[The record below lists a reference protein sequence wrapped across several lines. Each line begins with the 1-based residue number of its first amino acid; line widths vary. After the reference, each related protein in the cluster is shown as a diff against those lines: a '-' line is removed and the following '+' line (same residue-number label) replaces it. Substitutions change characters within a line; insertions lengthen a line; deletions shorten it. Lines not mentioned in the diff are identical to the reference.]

1 MTLIGKII
9 TVLICIMSLVFMTMA
24 VSVYATHKNWR
35 DVVKGANNQPGLEEQ
50 LRQLRTAEDQLKD
63 RLNKVNAQLTH
74 ERVARRF
81 ALAALQARSK
91 AQEAEVARLETANA
105 ELVKSEAD
113 MKIALQ
119 LTEANAKKLKE
130 EVDQLWADIKVAQAD
145 RDKQFTEV
153 VQMTDRLQQLRVE
166 QDRLKERED
175 QLVDQ
180 MARMKR
186 VLTAF
191 GKDEFTPVDGMA
203 PALRGLVTSISE
215 RDLVEISLGADDG
228 LTAGNTLDVFRDD
241 QYLGRIR
248 ILRTEPNRAVGQ
260 VLREF
265 RKGLIRE
272 GDYVTTNTEFG

>member
-1 MTLIGKII
+1 MNLIGKVI
-9 TVLICIMSLVFMTMA
+9 TVLIFIMSLVFMAMA

-35 DVVKGANNQPGLEEQ
+35 DVVKGPDGQSGLEAQ
-50 LRQLRTAEDQLKD
+50 IRQLRTEEDQLND
-63 RLNKVNAQLTH
+63 RVNKLNTQLTH

-91 AQEAEVARLETANA
+91 AQEAELARLETANA

-166 QDRLKERED
+166 GERLKEREI
-175 QLVDQ
+175 QLVD
-180 MARMKR
+180 MTARMKR

-191 GKDEFTPVDGMA
+191 GKDEYTPVDGVA
-203 PALRGLVTSISE
+203 PALDGLVTSIND
-215 RDLVEISLGADDG
+215 RDLVEVSLGSDDG
-228 LTAGNTLDVFRDD
+228 IIAGNTMDVFRGDT
-241 QYLGRIR
+241 YLGRIR

-260 VLREF
+260 VLQEF
-265 RKGLIRE
+265 RRGLIRE
-272 GDYVTTNTEFG
+272 GDYVSTKL

>member
-1 MTLIGKII
+1 MNLIGKVI
-9 TVLICIMSLVFMTMA
+9 TVLIFIMSLVFMAMA

-35 DVVKGANNQPGLEEQ
+35 DVVKGPDGQSGLEAQ
-50 LRQLRTAEDQLKD
+50 IRQLRTEEDQLND
-63 RLNKVNAQLTH
+63 RVNKLNTQLTH

-91 AQEAEVARLETANA
+91 AQEAELARLETANA

-145 RDKQFTEV
+145 RDKQFNEV

-166 QDRLKERED
+166 QERLKEREI
-175 QLVDQ
+175 QLVD
-180 MARMKR
+180 MTARMKR

-191 GKDEFTPVDGMA
+191 GKDEYTPVDGVA
-203 PALRGLVTSISE
+203 PALDGLVTSIND
-215 RDLVEISLGADDG
+215 RDLVEVSLGSDDG
-228 LTAGNTLDVFRDD
+228 IIAGNTMDVFRGDT
-241 QYLGRIR
+241 YLGRIR

-260 VLREF
+260 VLQEF
-265 RKGLIRE
+265 RRGLIRE
-272 GDYVTTNTEFG
+272 GDYVSTKL

>member
-1 MTLIGKII
+1 MNLIGKVI
-9 TVLICIMSLVFMTMA
+9 TVLIFIMSLVFMAMA

-35 DVVKGANNQPGLEEQ
+35 DVVKGPDGQSGLEAQ
-50 LRQLRTAEDQLKD
+50 IRQLRTEEDQLKD
-63 RLNKVNAQLTH
+63 RINKLNTQLTH

-91 AQEAEVARLETANA
+91 AQEAELARLETANA

-130 EVDQLWADIKVAQAD
+130 EVDQLWADIKVAQSD
-145 RDKQFTEV
+145 RDKQFNEV

-166 QDRLKERED
+166 QERLKEREI
-175 QLVDQ
+175 QLVD
-180 MARMKR
+180 MTARMKR

-191 GKDEFTPVDGMA
+191 GKDEYTPVDGIA
-203 PALRGLVTSISE
+203 PALDGLVTSINE
-215 RDLVEISLGADDG
+215 RDLVEVSLGSDDG
-228 LTAGNTLDVFRDD
+228 IIAGNTMDVFRGDN
-241 QYLGRIR
+241 YLGRIR

-260 VLREF
+260 VLQEF
-265 RKGLIRE
+265 RRGLIRE
-272 GDYVTTNTEFG
+272 GDYVSTKL

>member
-1 MTLIGKII
+1 MNLIGKVI
-9 TVLICIMSLVFMTMA
+9 TVLIFIMSLVFMAMA

-35 DVVKGANNQPGLEEQ
+35 DVVKGPDGQSGLEAQ
-50 LRQLRTAEDQLKD
+50 IRQLQTEESQLND
-63 RLNKVNAQLTH
+63 RINKLNTQLTH

-91 AQEAEVARLETANA
+91 AQEAELARLETANA

-145 RDKQFTEV
+145 RDKQFNEV

-166 QDRLKERED
+166 QERLKEREI

-180 MARMKR
+180 TARMQR

-191 GKDEFTPVDGMA
+191 GKDEYTPVDGIA
-203 PALRGLVTSISE
+203 PALDGLVTSIND
-215 RDLVEISLGADDG
+215 RDLVEVSLGSDDG
-228 LTAGNTLDVFRDD
+228 IIAGNTMDVFRGDS
-241 QYLGRIR
+241 YLGRIR
-248 ILRTEPNRAVGQ
+248 ILRTEPNRSVGQ
-260 VLREF
+260 VLQEF

-272 GDYVTTNTEFG
+272 GDYVSTKL

>member
-1 MTLIGKII
+1 MNLIGKVI
-9 TVLICIMSLVFMTMA
+9 TVLIFIMSLVFMAMA

-35 DVVKGANNQPGLEEQ
+35 DVVKGPDGQSGLEAQ
-50 LRQLRTAEDQLKD
+50 IRQLRTEEDQLKD
-63 RLNKVNAQLTH
+63 RVNKLNTQLTH

-91 AQEAEVARLETANA
+91 AQEAELARLETANA

-145 RDKQFTEV
+145 RDKQFNEV

-166 QDRLKERED
+166 QERLKEREI
-175 QLVDQ
+175 QLVD
-180 MARMKR
+180 MTARMKR

-191 GKDEFTPVDGMA
+191 GKDEYTPVDGIA
-203 PALRGLVTSISE
+203 PALDGLVTSINE
-215 RDLVEISLGADDG
+215 RDLVEVSLGSDDG
-228 LTAGNTLDVFRDD
+228 IIAGNTMDVFRGDN
-241 QYLGRIR
+241 YLGRIR

-260 VLREF
+260 VLQEF
-265 RKGLIRE
+265 RRGLIRE
-272 GDYVTTNTEFG
+272 GDYVSTKL